1 MANIQTHGVGKLV
14 QRAHAYARQH
24 GVGKALK
31 YSYGPWKV
39 YGTTGGSASTYTFS
53 LHHYSTEMLR
63 WRYVPAS
70 GDITIEGT
78 WTGWGSVSDQTG
90 VNAALHAL
98 GSNLR
103 YSRDTKGGGPRV
115 NPRGRRNYTYARN
128 AVTVSAGGRAINAIS
143 PATPYWMR

>member
-1 MANIQTHGVGKLV
+1 MANIQTHGVGKLIR
-14 QRAHAYARQH
+14 RAHAYTREH

-39 YGTTGGSASTYTFS
+39 YGTTGGSASAYTFS

-63 WRYVPAS
+63 WRYTPAS
-70 GDITIEGT
+70 DTSVVEGT

-90 VNAALHAL
+90 VNHALRAL

-115 NPRGRRNYTYARN
+115 NPRHRRNASF
-128 AVTVSAGGRAINAIS
+128 TVGGRTLSSIS
-143 PATPYWMR
+143 PSVPMWMR